1 MSMGVDEMPSV
12 GSGVADFKECLK
24 LLRDGHPDEALLHI
38 RRALNAAPKNP
49 FFLSYAGLITG
60 LAEQRYKDAES
71 LCQEALSLRHN
82 HPQLYLNLSDVYQQC
97 GQTSEAIEVLEQGF
111 ASTGRDHRIRRAL
124 AKVGRR
130 RSPVF
135 SFLNRS
141 NPLNRILGMCRHRL
155 LGRPRA
161 A

>member
-1 MSMGVDEMPSV
+1 VSVPVDELSST
-12 GSGVADFKECLK
+12 GSGMPDFKECLK

-38 RRALNAAPKNP
+38 RRALDAAPKNP

-60 LAEQRYKDAES
+60 LAEQRYGEAEI
-71 LCQEALSLRHN
+71 LCREALSLRHN
-82 HPQLYLNLSDVYQQC
+82 HPQLYLNLCEVYQQC
-97 GQTSEAIEVLEQGF
+97 GRTGEAIEVLEKGF
-111 ASTGRDHRIRRAL
+111 ASTGRDQRIRRAL

-130 RSPVF
+130 RPPVF
-135 SFLNRS
+135 LFLDRS

-155 LGRPRA
+155 LGPPRA